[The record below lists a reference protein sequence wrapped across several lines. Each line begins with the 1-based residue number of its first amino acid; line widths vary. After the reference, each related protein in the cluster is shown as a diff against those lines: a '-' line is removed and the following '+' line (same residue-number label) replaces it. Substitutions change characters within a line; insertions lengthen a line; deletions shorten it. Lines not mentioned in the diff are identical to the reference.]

1 MTVLYFIVWA
11 VIGIPVAALTVGLF
25 RAKHHRRNNDT
36 MMWHG

>member
-11 VIGIPVAALTVGLF
+11 VIDIPVAALTVGLF
-25 RAKHHRRNNDT
+25 HAKHHRRNHT